1 MVLKVIFHYIIPK
14 IPYIYIYKL
23 IYQIIINNITYTLKN
38 IFKLFRFGVKQCI
51 HELVRIKFLQ
61 IIDGLTDSDILDRH

>member
-1 MVLKVIFHYIIPK
+1 MVLNSYFSLYYTKNSVH
-14 IPYIYIYKL
+14 IYKL
-23 IYQIIINNITYTLKN
+23 IYQIIINNITYTLKD
-38 IFKLFRFGVKQCI
+38 ILKLFRFGVKQCI